1 MFLRLFS
8 RFAATAA
15 LAAGIA
21 ALTVSELPVLAD
33 NPPDAPIAAPSQTFV
48 GDVKNAVDTARVGL
62 VADPSS
68 FVFYLCSQD
77 EAFNKTS
84 ARWVRGVVANG
95 KFEGKSP
102 DGALTVRGT
111 IGNETA
117 EGTIAVG
124 SNEMTFAAKR
134 PDERTYAGLYRCEE
148 KEAANDYVAGW
159 VVDEDDAVAGAIQN
173 RQNKQITNPPGVA
186 AQQKPNPKGNVVSP
200 RAGGGLGSGQGGGG
214 GIPPR
219 GGNRI
224 PNLDVGQG
232 TGVGGQQVTDP
243 KKLATGAGKKF
254 TEEDAI
260 AQAEEIGTSLEK
272 KGGSPLLAMTIHQ
285 VRRFNKG
292 AKPSGPLEAKTFAR
306 LARIPAGSLAKYEK
320 NWDKLPATV
329 RTKILGPVNSQLT
342 PNTPLTA
349 QNARQFAAIGQPV
362 PADVAAN
369 APKVSSVRFTQFTC
383 VNPADVA
390 KDEIFFTA
398 LVASGTT
405 GFSNVS
411 STYKDIKK
419 GNTRNFN
426 ARDSQ
431 FWPAA
436 NATAQTANEM
446 AIGVGVFDD
455 DSRVRGAV
463 VSLMRGLADVAGD
476 IASTFDGGAIGGV
489 AGGFQNFLEGAA
501 AAIDTAR
508 FIGSDTLVVRP
519 NKQSVSTNGQPK
531 TELRFLR
538 SGNNTVDYRFKGL
551 IIN

>member
-8 RFAATAA
+8 RFAATVA

-21 ALTVSELPVLAD
+21 ALTVSELPILAD
-33 NPPDAPIAAPSQTFV
+33 DPPDAPIAAPSQTFV

-111 IGNETA
+111 IGMEAA

-124 SNEMTFAAKR
+124 GNEMTFAAKR

-200 RAGGGLGSGQGGGG
+200 R
-214 GIPPR
+214 

-254 TEEDAI
+254 TAEDAI
-260 AQAEEIGTSLEK
+260 AQAQEIGTSLEK

-285 VRRFNKG
+285 VRRFLKG
-292 AKPSGPLEAKTFAR
+292 AKPVGPLEAKTFAR
-306 LARIPAGSLAKYEK
+306 LARIPGASLTDYVK
-320 NWDKLPATV
+320 NWEKIPATV

-383 VNPADVA
+383 VNPADA
-390 KDEIFFTA
+390 LKDEIFYTV

-436 NATAQTANEM
+436 NATAQATNEI

-463 VSLMRGLADVAGD
+463 VSLLRGLADVAGD
-476 IASTFDGGAIGGV
+476 IASTFNGDGGGV